1 MAVDFWADKYWNGK
15 YFNTRYFG
23 AGEELAGA
31 MSASL
36 SGSGSLSANLTAYQ
50 EETPALPKSGTRRR
64 RRLVVAEIPLRA
76 PEPIVVNIAASLSGA
91 GMLATRIS
99 AIASMSGSL
108 SGSGQISADL
118 GSEDVILISDNNFW
132 LFAA

>member
-23 AGEELAGA
+23 AGEEVAGA

-76 PEPIVVNIAASLSGA
+76 PEPIVVNIAASLSGS
-91 GMLATRIS
+91 GTLATRIS
-99 AIASMSGSL
+99 ATASMSGSL
-108 SGSGQISADL
+108 LGSGQLSAHL

>member
-23 AGEELAGA
+23 ADEEVAGA

-50 EETPALPKSGTRRR
+50 EETPALPKSGKRRR

-91 GMLATRIS
+91 GTIATRIS
-99 AIASMSGSL
+99 AIASMSGSM
-108 SGSGQISADL
+108 SGSGQLSAAL
-118 GSEDVILISDNNFW
+118 GSEDVILMSDNNFW